1 MKGNHVFTIL
11 VQRRVI
17 SVNLVCFKRAL
28 DAKCLVWVVKLN
40 YVFINII
47 AIAFVSIVNK
57 DWNAS
62 ISYVLI
68 LRRLSTDVLVKVRV
82 IRANMRLGIVKFVQ
96 LMWDSFKPS
105 SS

>member
-11 VQRRVI
+11 VQRRVT

-40 YVFINII
+40 YVFINI
-47 AIAFVSIVNK
+47 IAFVSIVNK